1 MRTRLIG
8 TLAALLLA
16 PAGAWTPADAPLALA
31 PQSRLWIDGTSTV
44 RAFQCKA
51 TVLEADIDAAPNA
64 VAGVL
69 GGEKAV
75 KSVEF
80 RVPAERLEC
89 GNGTMNEHMF
99 KAIKAKEFKTIT
111 FRVDS
116 YDVAKGG
123 DGVRGTLNGT
133 LTLGGAERKIAVEAA
148 AADAGAGAG
157 ALRVS
162 GAYQLRL
169 SEYGLKAPT
178 LMFGTMK
185 VGDAV
190 KVGFDLVL
198 KGDVKVAA
206 TN

>member
-1 MRTRLIG
+1 
-8 TLAALLLA
+8 
-16 PAGAWTPADAPLALA
+16 
-31 PQSRLWIDGTSTV
+31 
-44 RAFQCKA
+44 
-51 TVLEADIDAAPNA
+51 
-64 VAGVL
+64 
-69 GGEKAV
+69 
-75 KSVEF
+75 
-80 RVPAERLEC
+80 
-89 GNGTMNEHMF
+89 MNEHMF

-148 AADAGAGAG
+148 ATDAGAG